1 MMDKNDFTKKIEYVE
16 LYKEFKDGYLV
27 KNDFNLEI
35 FIPQC
40 HCPNS
45 LFLLINKK
53 FIDILDLFSFHS
65 DNIHSIDYENK
76 DINFEYHC
84 VNLEIREKPI
94 DEIED
99 FIFKNGISTK
109 CYEFLFELF
118 KYWIYEFKDNGLYL
132 HFNKNLNTY
141 VCGDCS

>member
-45 LFLLINKK
+45 LF
-53 FIDILDLFSFHS
+53 
-65 DNIHSIDYENK
+65 
-76 DINFEYHC
+76 C
-84 VNLEIREKPI
+84 
-94 DEIED
+94 
-99 FIFKNGISTK
+99 
-109 CYEFLFELF
+109 
-118 KYWIYEFKDNGLYL
+118 
-132 HFNKNLNTY
+132 
-141 VCGDCS
+141 